1 MKIAPEGVPFIGFF
15 FVLTAVVFFALGT
28 KHSIYWTVL
37 PLVLTLFMV
46 YFFRDP
52 ERVTPPAPGYISPA
66 DGRILFTEHEPERQ
80 FLGGRSVMKVSI
92 FMSPMNVHVNRVP
105 CDGEVVAVSHKP
117 GSFMAAYRKE
127 ASWKN
132 ENTAMHLKCDEGPE
146 IVVRQVAGFVA
157 RRTVCRAKSG
167 DRLKR
172 GARYGIIKFSSR
184 LDVYLPEDV
193 ALKVKPGDRVYAGE
207 TILAVRGER

>member
-1 MKIAPEGVPFIGFF
+1 MLKFAPEGTPFI
-15 FVLTAVVFFALGT
+15 AVFFILTVVSIFVFGPRWTLVPLAL
-28 KHSIYWTVL
+28 
-37 PLVLTLFMV
+37 LFFML

-52 ERVTPPAPGYISPA
+52 ERVVPVEPGYICPA
-66 DGRILFTEHEPERQ
+66 DGKVLFTEHEEEPQ
-80 FLGGRSVMKVSI
+80 FLDGRRVMKVSI

-105 CDGEVVAVSHKP
+105 CDGEVVDVKHKP

-132 ENTAMHLKCDEGPE
+132 ENTAMHLKCDEGPD

-157 RRTVCRAKSG
+157 RRTVCRAKPG
-167 DRLKR
+167 DRLRR
-172 GARYGIIKFSSR
+172 GERYGIIKFSSR

-193 ALKVKPGDRVYAGE
+193 VLKVKPGDRVYAGE
-207 TILAVRGER
+207 TVLAVRAERAE

>member
-28 KHSIYWTVL
+28 KHSIYWTVI
-37 PLVLTLFMV
+37 PLILTLFMV

-52 ERVTPPAPGYISPA
+52 ERVVPAEPGYISPA
-66 DGRILFTEHEPERQ
+66 DGKVLFTEHEEEPQ
-80 FLGGRSVMKVSI
+80 FLDGRRVMKVSI

-105 CDGEVVAVSHKP
+105 CDGEVVDVKHKP

-132 ENTAMHLKCDEGPE
+132 ENTALHLKCDEGPD

-157 RRTVCRAKSG
+157 RRTVCRVGPG

-172 GARYGIIKFSSR
+172 GERYGLIKFSSR

-193 ALKVKPGDRVYAGE
+193 ALKVAPGDRVYAGE
-207 TILAVRGER
+207 TVLAVRAE

>member
-1 MKIAPEGVPFIGFF
+1 MLKFAPEGKPFI
-15 FVLTAVVFFALGT
+15 AVFFALT
-28 KHSIYWTVL
+28 VVSIFVFGPMWTLV
-37 PLVLTLFMV
+37 PLALLFFML

-52 ERVTPPAPGYISPA
+52 ERVTPFEPGYISPA
-66 DGRILFTEHEPERQ
+66 DGRILFTEHEPEEQ
-80 FLGGRSVMKVSI
+80 FLGGRKVMKVSI
-92 FMSPMNVHVNRVP
+92 FMSPFNVHVNRVP
-105 CDGEVVAVSHKP
+105 CDGEVVDVKHKP

-132 ENTAMHLKCDEGPE
+132 ENTAMHLKCDEGPD

-157 RRTVCRAKSG
+157 RRTVCRAKPG
-167 DRLKR
+167 DRLER

-193 ALKVKPGDRVYAGE
+193 ELKVKPGDRVYAGE
-207 TILAVRGER
+207 TILALQKEGG